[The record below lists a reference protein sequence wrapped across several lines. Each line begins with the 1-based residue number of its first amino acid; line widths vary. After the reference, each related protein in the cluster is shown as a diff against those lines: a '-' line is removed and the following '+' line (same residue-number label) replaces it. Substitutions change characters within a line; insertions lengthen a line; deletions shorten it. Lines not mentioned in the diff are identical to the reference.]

1 MFNIKPEKLMLE
13 DNSINFKLLVKLID
27 TFKTQ
32 EVNKLKNMYNRYNR
46 PLSHNITI
54 NLEKYITD
62 TIVYY
67 TFGEPIQYSNVSEEF
82 INNMTIIDEDSHN
95 VEMAMD
101 QSIFGRAYEYIQ
113 INEEGEVELV
123 NLSPLNTFVIYSNDI
138 VPKPILG
145 VHINEEYD
153 EDDSLEGY
161 NVLCWSDLFAY
172 KYYGQDLDRLQ
183 LIEVVPHY
191 FGGVP
196 VIELKN
202 NKEEKAD
209 FADVV
214 GLIEAY
220 EQLQTNRVIDKN
232 QFVNKLLVIIN
243 SSLGDTTEEFEE
255 SKKILKEG
263 GILELSGSGDSAP
276 SAQFISQSLNEA
288 DVDVLKKSIEN
299 DIFKMAKIPNLAD
312 ESFSNA
318 QSGISL
324 RYKLYGTEIIAQEK
338 ERDFKK
344 MLRQRLKMI
353 NNIYNLKNVGMELG
367 DIDIIFVRNIPT
379 SAEERLQELRET
391 EGILSLETRIM
402 RYDPEIDANE
412 EMKKIEEE
420 KSNEAD
426 LVNRSFSNYVVEE
439 PDQPEE
445 EEE

>member
-1 MFNIKPEKLMLE
+1 MFSVKPQKLILE

-32 EVNKLKNMYNRYNR
+32 KVNKLKNLYDHYNR
-46 PLSHNITI
+46 PISDDITI

-67 TFGEPIQYSNVSEEF
+67 TFGEPIQYANVSEEF
-82 INNMTIIDEDSHN
+82 INNMTMIDEDSHN
-95 VEMAMD
+95 VALAMD
-101 QSIFGRAYEYIQ
+101 QSIFGRAYEYIT
-113 INEEGEVELV
+113 INEDGEVDLI
-123 NLSPLNTFVIYSNDI
+123 NLSPLNTFVVYNNDI

-145 VHINEEYD
+145 VYMMEEYD
-153 EDDSLEGY
+153 EEGCLEGY
-161 NVLCWSDLFAY
+161 NVLCWSDAFAY
-172 KYYGQDLDRLQ
+172 KYYGQDLDKLQ
-183 LIEVVPHY
+183 LIEVAEHY
-191 FGGVP
+191 FGEVP
-196 VIELKN
+196 VLELKN
-202 NKEEKAD
+202 NKEEKSD
-209 FADVV
+209 FADVI
-214 GLIEAY
+214 GLIKAY
-220 EQLQTNRVIDKN
+220 EQLQTDRIVDKN

-243 SSLGDTTEEFEE
+243 SSLGDTDEEFQE

-263 GILELSGSGDSAP
+263 GILELSGSGENTP

-338 ERDFKK
+338 ERNFKR
-344 MLRQRLKMI
+344 MLRQRLEMI

-402 RYDPEIDANE
+402 RYDPEIDVNE
-412 EMKKIEEE
+412 EIKKIEEE
-420 KSNEAD
+420 KTNEAD

-445 EEE
+445 EE

>member
-1 MFNIKPEKLMLE
+1 MFSVKPQKLILE

-27 TFKTQ
+27 TFRTQ
-32 EVNKLKNMYNRYNR
+32 KVNKLKNMYNRYNR

-101 QSIFGRAYEYIQ
+101 QSIFGRAYEYIT
-113 INEEGEVELV
+113 INEDGEVDLI
-123 NLSPLNTFVIYSNDI
+123 NLSPLNTFVVYNNDI

-145 VHINEEYD
+145 VYMMEEYD
-153 EDDSLEGY
+153 EEGCLEGY
-161 NVLCWSDLFAY
+161 NVLCWSNAFAY
-172 KYYGQDLDRLQ
+172 KYYGQDLDKLQ
-183 LIEVVPHY
+183 LIEVAEHY
-191 FGGVP
+191 FGEVP
-196 VIELKN
+196 VLELKN
-202 NKEEKAD
+202 NKEEKSD
-209 FADVV
+209 FADVI
-214 GLIEAY
+214 GLIKAY
-220 EQLQTNRVIDKN
+220 EQLQTDRIVDKN

-243 SSLGDTTEEFEE
+243 SSLGDTDEEFQE

-263 GILELSGSGDSAP
+263 GILELSGSGENTP

-338 ERDFKK
+338 ERNFKR
-344 MLRQRLKMI
+344 MLRQRLEMI

-402 RYDPEIDANE
+402 RYDPEIDVNE
-412 EMKKIEEE
+412 EIKKIEEE
-420 KSNEAD
+420 KTNEAD

-445 EEE
+445 E

>member
-1 MFNIKPEKLMLE
+1 MFSVKPQKLILE

-27 TFKTQ
+27 TFRTQ
-32 EVNKLKNMYNRYNR
+32 KVNKLKNMYNRYNR

-101 QSIFGRAYEYIQ
+101 QSIFGRAYEYIT
-113 INEEGEVELV
+113 INEDGEVDLI
-123 NLSPLNTFVIYSNDI
+123 NLSPLNTFVVYNNDI

-145 VHINEEYD
+145 VYMMEEYD
-153 EDDSLEGY
+153 EEGCLEGY
-161 NVLCWSDLFAY
+161 NVLCWSDAFAY
-172 KYYGQDLDRLQ
+172 KYYGQDLDKLQ
-183 LIEVVPHY
+183 LIEVAEHY
-191 FGGVP
+191 FGEVP
-196 VIELKN
+196 VLELKN
-202 NKEEKAD
+202 NKEEKSD
-209 FADVV
+209 FADVI
-214 GLIEAY
+214 GLIKAY
-220 EQLQTNRVIDKN
+220 EQLQTDRIVDKN

-243 SSLGDTTEEFEE
+243 SSLGDTDEEFQE

-263 GILELSGSGDSAP
+263 GILELSGSGENTP

-338 ERDFKK
+338 ERNFKR
-344 MLRQRLKMI
+344 MLRQRLEMI

-402 RYDPEIDANE
+402 RYDPEIDVNE
-412 EMKKIEEE
+412 EIKKIEEE
-420 KSNEAD
+420 KTNEAD

-445 EEE
+445 EE